1 MVSKKITIQPLMGA
15 AVILGLVATA
25 GAVGKPSRALDGASP
40 KEVTAERMDEQSRDA
55 LDEMRQVLTRV
66 LEIHQRA
73 RESRD
78 VVKLNCV
85 NEKLISVKGLLKI
98 SEQSFLTLQEAIS
111 KRNMS
116 IARHEFGKISMAR
129 RKCTQLAGE
138 SETCVGEFAVYSGDT
153 DVKVE
158 IDADKVGGDE
168 FALGGTIETITEAPP
183 PPEVEP
189 PPSASDYL

>member
-1 MVSKKITIQPLMGA
+1 MVRKKIIIQ
-15 AVILGLVATA
+15 VIAA
-25 GAVGKPSRALDGASP
+25 GALVLGVVASAAAIGRP
-40 KEVTAERMDEQSRDA
+40 ARLPMDLTAERMDTQSRDG
-55 LDEMRQVLTRV
+55 LDEMRQVLSRV
-66 LEIHQRA
+66 LDIHQQA

-98 SEQSFLTLQEAIS
+98 SEQSFLLLQEAIA
-111 KRNMS
+111 KGNMS

-129 RKCTQLAGE
+129 KKCSQLAGE

-153 DVKVE
+153 DIKVE
-158 IDADKVGGDE
+158 VDSEKVGGDE
-168 FALGGTIETITEAPP
+168 FALGGTIETITEPPP

-189 PPSASDYL
+189 PPSSSDFL

>member
-1 MVSKKITIQPLMGA
+1 MVRKKIIIQASLAVALVFGVVASA
-15 AVILGLVATA
+15 A
-25 GAVGKPSRALDGASP
+25 AVGKPARAIMDLTTD
-40 KEVTAERMDEQSRDA
+40 RMDEQSRDA
-55 LDEMRQVLTRV
+55 LDDMRQVLSRV
-66 LEIHQRA
+66 LEIHQQA

-98 SEQSFLTLQEAIS
+98 SEQSYLVLQEAIS
-111 KRNMS
+111 KHNMS

-129 RKCTQLAGE
+129 RKCSQLAGE

-158 IDADKVGGDE
+158 VDSEKVGGDE
-168 FALGGTIETITEAPP
+168 FALGGTIETITEPPP

-189 PPSASDYL
+189 PPSASDFL

>member
-1 MVSKKITIQPLMGA
+1 MAQKKIIMQVIVAM
-15 AVILGLVATA
+15 AVALGVVATA
-25 GAVGKPSRALDGASP
+25 AAIGKPAVPEKDL
-40 KEVTAERMDEQSRDA
+40 TTERMDEESRNA
-55 LDEMRQVLTRV
+55 LDEMRQVLSRV
-66 LEIHQRA
+66 LEIHQQA

-98 SEQSFLTLQEAIS
+98 SEQSYLVLQEAVS
-111 KRNMS
+111 KRNLS

-129 RKCTQLAGE
+129 KKCSQLAGE

-153 DVKVE
+153 DIKVE
-158 IDADKVGGDE
+158 IDSEKVGGDE

-189 PPSASDYL
+189 PPSASDFL